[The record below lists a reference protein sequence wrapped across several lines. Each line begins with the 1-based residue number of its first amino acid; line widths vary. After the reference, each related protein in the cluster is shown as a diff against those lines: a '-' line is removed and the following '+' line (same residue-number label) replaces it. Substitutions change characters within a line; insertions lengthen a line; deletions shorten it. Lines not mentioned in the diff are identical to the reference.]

1 MVGFNGKEY
10 VGLGRC
16 VWKRMGDLKVSES
29 EHNYSKHDIV
39 NCGLCEESFVCLCNR
54 AAECPCAQVN
64 LTRDEAEW
72 IGWQTGQ
79 ECVCLGCLVRLR
91 EEARGVGV

>member
-1 MVGFNGKEY
+1 
-10 VGLGRC
+10 
-16 VWKRMGDLKVSES
+16 
-29 EHNYSKHDIV
+29 
-39 NCGLCEESFVCLCNR
+39 
-54 AAECPCAQVN
+54 VN

-91 EEARGVGV
+91 EEVRGVGV